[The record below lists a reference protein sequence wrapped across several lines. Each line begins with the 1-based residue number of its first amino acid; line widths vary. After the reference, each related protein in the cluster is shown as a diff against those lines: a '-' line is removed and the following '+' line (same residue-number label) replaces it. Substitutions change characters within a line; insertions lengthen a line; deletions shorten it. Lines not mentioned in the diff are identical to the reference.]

1 MVPGIDS
8 TAFIPKTYYK
18 KLIGT
23 DGIYEIRVQLGNDIF
38 RLLCFQYKEKVI
50 VLTNGFKKKTQK
62 TPRNEIL
69 LAENRKNDWVGRNI

>member
-1 MVPGIDS
+1 MVPAIDS

-23 DGIYEIRVQLGNDIF
+23 DGIYGIRVQLGNDIF